1 MYVSMVTMDLLVNNN
16 VVSAVVEQ
24 PVISLMEYVSQAAIL
39 VGKFPDVIL
48 VRFKVFLYFRS
59 NPNKCPV
66 L

>member
-1 MYVSMVTMDLLVNNN
+1 MYVSMVTMDLLVSNN

-48 VRFKVFLYFRS
+48 VRFKVFFFIF
-59 NPNKCPV
+59 P
-66 L
+66 